1 MTREEFVIWNL
12 NTGGGERHGASVSM
26 AESLLWNQ
34 THVVF
39 IEDFFFGGCWF
50 RDLYIFGKKKKIMQ
64 NVPSY
69 WKRISGEEL
78 TSGTF
83 VTQNKNCLE
92 VGVYQNQVGKWKSII
107 TTMIIYWT
115 SSFLLSTLPALL
127 PLLLVSKLDSL
138 EKTKIKIVLQWLSI
152 IFYA

>member
-1 MTREEFVIWNL
+1 MKDMVP
-12 NTGGGERHGASVSM
+12 
-26 AESLLWNQ
+26 
-34 THVVF
+34 VF
-39 IEDFFFGGCWF
+39 PWLRVFFGIRHMWCLLRISSLEVVGLGTF
-50 RDLYIFGKKKKIMQ
+50 TFLEKKKKIMQ

-92 VGVYQNQVGKWKSII
+92 VGIYQNQVGKWKSII